1 MLVGLVCWLVWF
13 VGLGCIWVDTKGIRN
28 RKKRSHRLNNTA
40 TKKPNQ
46 KRTAPKSIFF
56 RLGVTS
62 GSLPGQCWT
71 NLGVGRLTGEIRFIC
86 VFVSLFCD
94 QFLHLLLRKCKRRK
108 TCKAI
113 KTLHMATNL
122 RVRPVKHKPRQL

>member
-40 TKKPNQ
+40 TEQPNQ
-46 KRTAPKSIFF
+46 KRTAPHSIFF
-56 RLGVTS
+56 GL
-62 GSLPGQCWT
+62 GSLRGASQANVGQIW
-71 NLGVGRLTGEIRFIC
+71 GVDRLPGEIRFIC

-94 QFLHLLLRKCKRRK
+94 QCLDLLLRKCERRK